1 MSVPEEARAR
11 LFRLGGRSLPKILT
25 LQDRVPHSPTYGC
38 FDRNFWH
45 LRITDFPSGMA
56 QEFVLPLALA
66 YAHPFRGNDFHRN
79 ETIREWIRAG
89 IAYAASSAHS
99 DGSCD
104 DYYPF
109 EKAAG
114 AAAFSQ
120 YAMLEA
126 LQLTGI
132 DPAPFLPFLK
142 QRGIWLGKHQES
154 GRLSN
159 HEALIANGL
168 FRLTELTGDTA
179 FAEMAERRVQR
190 LLSWQS
196 DEGWFFEYQG
206 CDPGYL
212 TLTLANMG
220 EIDARRP
227 DLMLRP
233 AIARALEFL
242 AAIQPPDGWLGGEWT
257 SRNTNNYFPH
267 GMEVCGA
274 WHPAALTINDRA
286 VAAMAPAPEYD
297 DDHILAHHSWS
308 CLKAAVAWNEE
319 RPAPSEP
326 LPAAADYPD
335 AGLSILRAGQTTV
348 LAATKKGGSYRFYD
362 GQHLKRADTGVSLRL
377 QDGRK
382 VRTLVCHLWTDTP
395 QVAAEGTALTI
406 SGSMGRAKA
415 SQMTPVK
422 NVILRM
428 LMLTIGRLN
437 PDLVRQALQRLLITG
452 ADKTPMRFE
461 RRIDLTEA
469 GLAVRDRIEGPGEI
483 VSAGIGPAQTSIY
496 TVMSRVYH
504 PPQLQPWEDL
514 SGEVLP
520 GDGLRLDH
528 TFRLASAT

>member
-1 MSVPEEARAR
+1 MNEMQAR
-11 LFRLGGRSLPKILT
+11 LFRLGARSLSKILT

-66 YAHPFRGNDFHRN
+66 YAHPFEGNPFHLN
-79 ETIREWIRAG
+79 PTIREWIRAG
-89 IAYAASSAHS
+89 IAYAAQSAHK
-99 DGSCD
+99 DGACD

-126 LQLTGI
+126 LRLTGI

-142 QRGIWLGKHQES
+142 LRGGWLGKHQES

-168 FRLTELTGDTA
+168 FRLADLSGDQG
-179 FAEMAERRVQR
+179 FAEMAERRVAR

-206 CDPGYL
+206 ADPGYL
-212 TLTLANMG
+212 TLTIANMG
-220 EIDARRP
+220 EIDAQRP
-227 DLMLRP
+227 DLGLRP
-233 AIARALEFL
+233 AIARAIDFL
-242 AAIQPPDGWLGGEWT
+242 DAIQPPDGWIGGEWT

-267 GMEVCGA
+267 GMEICGA
-274 WHPAALTINDRA
+274 WHPEALTVNDRA
-286 VAAMAPAPEYD
+286 VAAMDPAPEYD

-308 CLKAAVAWNEE
+308 YLKAAIGWCAA
-319 RPAPSEP
+319 RPEDSGA
-326 LPAAADYPD
+326 LPDAADYPE
-335 AGLSILRAGQTTV
+335 AGLAIRRAGASTLLV
-348 LAATKKGGSYRFYD
+348 ATKKGGSYRYYD
-362 GQHLKRADTGVSLRL
+362 GHALKRADTGVSLRVKS
-377 QDGRK
+377 GK
-382 VRTLVCHLWTDTP
+382 KIRTLVCHLWTDAPEMVVDGQGLTLS
-395 QVAAEGTALTI
+395 GT
-406 SGSMGRAKA
+406 MGRAKA

-422 NVILRM
+422 NVILRV

-452 ADKTPMRFE
+452 KDSTALRFE
-461 RRIDLTEA
+461 RRFALSEE
-469 GLAVRDRIEGPGEI
+469 GLEVQDRIHGPGEL
-483 VSAGIGPAQTSIY
+483 VEAGIGPAQTSIY

-514 SGEVLP
+514 SAKIQP
-520 GDGLRLDH
+520 GDGLRLEH
-528 TFRLASAT
+528 STNLPAAS